1 MSHLIQVDE
10 IFSACGASSILSSV
24 HNLFPTWNRNPIFV
38 FPVLFSLSFYY
49 LPFTSFVIICSLPD
63 PLNLNYR
70 LTYPLK
76 SSSTGHNPNY
86 SFSAIGE
93 GWGEGFSFYCSRFS
107 AGTVTKAILTREKC
121 THLFKFYMIWEP
133 SL

>member
-1 MSHLIQVDE
+1 MSHLIRVDE
-10 IFSACGASSILSSV
+10 IFSASSILSSV
-24 HNLFPTWNRNPIFV
+24 HNLFPAWNRNPIFV

-49 LPFTSFVIICSLPD
+49 LPFTSLVIICSLPD
-63 PLNLNYR
+63 RLNLNYR

-86 SFSAIGE
+86 SFSAIG
-93 GWGEGFSFYCSRFS
+93 GLGGGEGFSFYCSRFS
-107 AGTVTKAILTREKC
+107 TGTVTKARLTREKC